1 VQVNVTTSI
10 KGMQSFQKQ
19 STLEKILSE
28 MGSVLVAYSGG
39 IDSALVAF
47 FAHRIL
53 GNRMLAVTAQ
63 SDSVAHSEMEH
74 AIRFAGTH
82 GIPHRVIQT
91 EEVADPRYAANPVN
105 RCFFCKDE
113 LYSKVACLREELGF
127 AYVVDGSHA
136 DDDVGD
142 RPGMRAARDHGVR
155 SPLREAA
162 LSKSEIRT
170 IARELALEIWDK
182 PASPCLSSRIPH
194 GIAITPEKLQ
204 QIDRAEEVLRQLGF
218 RVFRV
223 RHHDELA
230 RIEVARDELPRLLDL
245 NLFDQ
250 VVASFHRIGYKHV
263 TLDMKGYPSSRQ

>member
-1 VQVNVTTSI
+1 MKAKAVGPVDEMELS
-10 KGMQSFQKQ
+10 QKQ
-19 STLEKILSE
+19 SALEKILSE
-28 MGSVLVAYSGG
+28 MGSVLVTYSGG

-63 SDSVAHSEMEH
+63 SASVASSELEH
-74 AIRFAGTH
+74 AIRFARTH
-82 GIPHRVIQT
+82 GIPHSVIQT
-91 EEVADPRYAANPVN
+91 EEVENPRYAANPVN

-113 LYSKVACLREELGF
+113 LYSKVAGLREELGF
-127 AYVVDGSHA
+127 SFVVDGSHA
-136 DDDVGD
+136 DDDTGD
-142 RPGMRAARDHGVR
+142 RPGMRAALNHGVR

-162 LSKSEIRT
+162 LTKSEIRT
-170 IARELALEIWDK
+170 IAKNLRLEIWDK

-204 QIDRAEEVLRQLGF
+204 QVDRAEEVLRKLGF

-223 RHHDELA
+223 RHHEELA

-245 NLFDQ
+245 KLFDQ
-250 VVASFHRIGYKHV
+250 VVASFRRIGYKHV
-263 TLDMKGYPSSRQ
+263 TLDMKGYPSSKR